1 MAHAAFPAW
10 RDQPAKTRAQLLRRW
25 FDLILAN
32 RDDLAA
38 IMVSEQGKP
47 LAEAR
52 GEIEYAASFI
62 EWFAEEARR
71 VYATWCRRRRRTG
84 ACSRSSSRS
93 AWRR

>member
-1 MAHAAFPAW
+1 MHIGSGPGVAGLSGMQENPFFPS
-10 RDQPAKTRAQLLRRW
+10 RKVR
-25 FDLILAN
+25 ILPFASMQH

-52 GEIEYAASFI
+52 GESDYAASFV

-71 VYATWCRRRRRTG
+71 V
-84 ACSRSSSRS
+84 
-93 AWRR
+93 